1 MTKPGTVVMVFNGE
15 YDLTSKHQLREAFS
29 FLADAERAVLDFN
42 EVTYLD
48 STALSEL
55 TLLHKSRKAAGL
67 DAATIVTSNGNILRL
82 FEIVDMRQFF
92 HFTGAMPEIAADGD
106 PVNVHDASTFGTN
119 GSQRLPPLL
128 RIDRIVRRRLVQER
142 SIGYFVGIAEN
153 GRGFCLKSKASSRL
167 ARTPVGITLRGGTD
181 AAGKAVDLFDELQDA
196 AVFVLHVRNVVVFA
210 YGEMIRHGT
219 RMPRPR

>member
-55 TLLHKSRKAAGL
+55 TLLHKSRNAAGL
-67 DAATIVTSNGNILRL
+67 DTATIVTSNGNILRL

-106 PVNVHDASTFGTN
+106 PVNVHDASTFGRN
-119 GSQRLPPLL
+119 GSLTGGPIYSVSIGSFDGASCRK
-128 RIDRIVRRRLVQER
+128 R

-153 GRGFCLKSKASSRL
+153 GRGFCVKSKASSRL
-167 ARTPVGITLRGGTD
+167 AARVS
-181 AAGKAVDLFDELQDA
+181 V
-196 AVFVLHVRNVVVFA
+196 
-210 YGEMIRHGT
+210 
-219 RMPRPR
+219 

>member
-106 PVNVHDASTFGTN
+106 PVNVHDASTFGAN
-119 GSQRLPPLL
+119 GSAADSHATAYRS
-128 RIDRIVRRRLVQER
+128 DRSTAVRAGSVRSDTSWESRR
-142 SIGYFVGIAEN
+142 
-153 GRGFCLKSKASSRL
+153 
-167 ARTPVGITLRGGTD
+167 TD
-181 AAGKAVDLFDELQDA
+181 AD
-196 AVFVLHVRNVVVFA
+196 FA
-210 YGEMIRHGT
+210 
-219 RMPRPR
+219 